1 MEFSKLN
8 IGDLVQI
15 IDASKY
21 AIATELGI
29 YTIIEEHIGTTYTT
43 YLGVLMFGEKQN
55 RVWIFPSQ
63 ENKAWVKVSSVN

>member
-21 AIATELGI
+21 AIKTELGI
-29 YTIIEEHIGTTYTT
+29 YTIIEEHIGKNYTT
-43 YLGVLMFGEKQN
+43 YLAVLMFGEEQN
-55 RVWIFPSQ
+55 RVWIFPSA
-63 ENKAWVKVSSVN
+63 ENKTWIKVSSVN